1 MYVFSVLFLM
11 PTRHSKSDFYETT
24 SENAQL
30 FSFRYCCWFFFFFFV
45 FFFFNI
51 QSLLYMSEYFM
62 IIRGGGH
69 VFFREHVR
77 GNQYIIVGEI
87 TYNKSYEIT

>member
-1 MYVFSVLFLM
+1 MRLRAKTPSFSPSVIVVG
-11 PTRHSKSDFYETT
+11 
-24 SENAQL
+24 
-30 FSFRYCCWFFFFFFV
+30 FSFFFV